1 MLKFILGV
9 TAGIA
14 GTFTAARIY
23 ANYVESNTTFEKPTV
38 INDKV
43 LELRKQLLTKIMV
56 TMPGQRYSADDIH
69 EYYIKETARIDAI
82 YTGQS

>member
-23 ANYVESNTTFEKPTV
+23 ANYVESTCTFEKPTV
-38 INDKV
+38 INDEV
-43 LELRKQLLTKIMV
+43 LELRKALLTQVMV
-56 TMPGQRYSADDIH
+56 TMPERRYSADEIH